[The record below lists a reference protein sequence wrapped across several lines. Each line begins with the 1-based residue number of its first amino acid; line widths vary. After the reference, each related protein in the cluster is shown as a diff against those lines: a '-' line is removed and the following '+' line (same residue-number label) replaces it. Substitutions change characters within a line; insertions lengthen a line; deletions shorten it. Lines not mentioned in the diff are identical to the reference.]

1 MNRKINNKKILS
13 IIFIVVI
20 IVSILLRIKGIYF
33 ESIDMTKCL
42 YKWFDFLKNNGGLKA
57 LKFEIGDYN
66 VPYII
71 ILAILSYMPVNS
83 IVSIKIIS
91 IIFDYLLAFFCVKL
105 VKEIKKEKYNK
116 EMGMIVFSI
125 VILLPTVI
133 LNSAYWGQCDS
144 IYATFIIISL
154 IYLIR
159 EKYLASFIFLG
170 VSFAFKLQFI
180 FVLPLYVLYFFSKR
194 KMPIHYFLIIPIINL
209 FMCMPAVLFGKK
221 IIECL
226 KIYFNQTSEYNYNIS
241 LNFPGIYNLFYNTDN
256 FSNITT
262 PNQYLPKIMIGLLGI
277 IFIVTAI
284 YVIIKQI
291 KFDGEKIIETALWS
305 VMISTF
311 LLPYMHDRYMFVADI
326 LSVIYCIIKGKN
338 KIYVPVFVN
347 LCSTYTYIV
356 FLSRTKI
363 LFNDEI
369 KFFTLINC
377 MVVIVLTINLYKE
390 LAQTS
395 NKSKVLKK
403 GESR

>member
-20 IVSILLRIKGIYF
+20 IISILLRIKGIYF

-66 VPYII
+66 VPYIT
-71 ILAILSYMPVNS
+71 ILAILSYMPFNS

-105 VKEIKKEKYNK
+105 VKEIKREKYNK
-116 EMGMIVFSI
+116 EMGMLVFSI
-125 VILLPTVI
+125 IIILPTVI

-180 FVLPLYVLYFFSKR
+180 FVLPLYVLYFLSKR
-194 KMPIHYFLIIPIINL
+194 KMPIHYFLIIPI
-209 FMCMPAVLFGKK
+209 
-221 IIECL
+221 
-226 KIYFNQTSEYNYNIS
+226 
-241 LNFPGIYNLFYNTDN
+241 
-256 FSNITT
+256 
-262 PNQYLPKIMIGLLGI
+262 
-277 IFIVTAI
+277 
-284 YVIIKQI
+284 
-291 KFDGEKIIETALWS
+291 
-305 VMISTF
+305 F

-338 KIYVPVFVN
+338 KIYVPVCVN

-377 MVVIVLTINLYKE
+377 IVVIVLTINLYKE